1 MEQLDVQLG
10 AGSIQLSDLALNVDY
25 LNQKF
30 GAAAAVIV
38 KEGSIGSLTVQM
50 PWKGK
55 GCEIEVHELELVL
68 APCLE
73 DNATSNCETS
83 NTRQDDNNS
92 CHASH
97 PFGRLEHETV
107 DVHEGVK
114 TVAKMVKWLLTSFH
128 VKLKKLI
135 VAFDPYSE
143 TNDRRPVS
151 HKTVVLRV
159 AETECGTCI
168 DEDDESKNFLGMNRL
183 TNFVKFHGAIL
194 EILEMADNDTST
206 WLPSDSTIPILTG
219 ESDGF
224 SGNIR
229 LSIPWKN
236 GSLDIRKVDADVCI
250 DPLELRFQPSTIN
263 WFFYLWDCMKNL
275 GKNGGDFSAVSQCHS
290 STVLST
296 DETKTNHDHFHNDSS
311 CVEAQETLPDALLP
325 ESHLISDWVPFFTNK
340 NQGGG
345 TIGESDLGSSID
357 QFFECFDEMRSS
369 QSALGNSGIWNWT
382 CSVFSAITA
391 ASNLASG
398 SSHISSEQQHVE
410 TNLKANVAG
419 ISIMFSFHDGDQKQS
434 YEQIDFGSN
443 VDYLGAKFK
452 DVLFVLEVFPQ
463 GMKLETTVKHIDL
476 THYFSS
482 GNDAVDTNEDAHSQN
497 NFIQHL
503 QAEVQG
509 ALPPPLAEYADP
521 EKPSELIRVNK
532 DDNDIMKIRLVKTSG
547 VSRFIYILN
556 SSSPNASLTSVSVHL
571 PPFIFWI
578 NSHWINMVLDLLKEV
593 NNCFDKKHEMNDSTS
608 EALKENNSLK
618 ERLQGNIFIPNARIV
633 LCFPFD
639 RSGDFP
645 HYLSWDRFIAFDLY
659 SPCTILSDEKGQYA
673 KCTRD
678 VRNYSSKM
686 SRLLNMNL
694 GNVDVYLITSAY
706 RDGQKFSANKIVS
719 INNGGCSFSTIS
731 MLWQENPK
739 TGIWLAQKAKRLAT
753 FEDAMCR
760 NKVKGGDYEFASAT
774 TLKNLDSH
782 TRQEII
788 SGSSFFVHIHISL
801 VTVNLDNEQYKG
813 LYCLLNQLME
823 GLSYEAP
830 KKENCI
836 SQTSILVESDSMDF
850 QIILEKKVELTKSS
864 IYSELPGLWH
874 KLNLKVQNF
883 ELLSVSNIGG
893 ADDSN
898 FLWVSHGEGKLW
910 GSITSLPNQELLLI
924 TCSNSTMR
932 RGDGEGS
939 NALSSGFAGSRIIH
953 MSDPDGLCGYTSIT
967 VRCATIVALGCRL
980 DWLNDLSSFFT
991 LPSNEAARENDDNL
1005 QKGDSFVL
1013 NLVDIGL
1020 CYEPHL
1026 KQTMVNTEVFD
1037 PEFGCYTEIKGETD
1051 EQYVACLLA
1060 ASSLNLSSM
1069 TVTDGYKI
1077 RVQDLGVLLC
1087 PNPNAETI
1095 DGIYSVHHLHKV
1107 GYVKVAGEAVVEA
1120 TVKTNSKIDFWEVEC
1135 SDLHIFLDTCHDTFL
1150 GLICLVTQFQKLF
1163 APDIEESIGHL
1174 QTRWNNLQ
1182 ERNNN
1187 HNTIVTDLVPSSSNV
1202 GLMDEIREDAFQS
1215 DRNQPILQSD
1225 LPDSQFR
1232 LLIENSFPEFIE
1244 GYYLSGLCPLSDL
1257 SGREKSST
1265 EDLKCKPKGVGNSAR
1280 EISGYYGDAAVSIV
1294 ENHISEACEDD
1305 GLKEVLQ
1312 SSELRGRVTFK
1323 NINVRWRMYAGSEWH
1338 SVNNS
1343 RGRDTSVN
1351 LELALHGLDC
1361 QYDIFPDG
1369 RICVSKLSLSV
1380 QDFHLYDNSRNAP
1393 WKLVM
1398 GYYHSKDHPRK
1409 SCSKAFKLELEA
1421 VRPNPLT
1428 PLEEYRLRL
1437 ALLPL
1442 LLHLHQG
1449 QLDFLISFFGG
1460 QNSSFDQSTSVLQD
1474 SGGFQLSPAGI
1485 SNYGEHTISEEALL
1499 PYFQR
1504 FDIWP
1509 VLIRVDYTPSRV
1521 DLAAL
1526 RGGKYVELVNLVP
1539 WKGVELQLRHVHA
1552 FGIYGWSSVCETV
1565 LGEWLEDISQ
1575 NQIHKLLQ
1583 GLPTI
1588 RSLVSVGS
1596 GAAKLVSLPVKSYK
1610 KDHRLLKGMQRG
1622 TIAFLRSISVEA
1634 VGLGVHLAAGAHDI
1648 LLQAEY
1654 LLTSIPPSVPWPSR
1668 SKTNFRSN
1676 QPKDAQQGIQQAYE
1690 SLSDGVEKS
1699 ASALVR
1705 APLKTLRHG
1714 AGAGHALT
1722 NALWS
1727 APAAAIAPASAAAR
1741 AVHCALLG
1749 VRNSLDPEHKK
1760 ESLEKYLGPAQFR

>member
-1 MEQLDVQLG
+1 
-10 AGSIQLSDLALNVDY
+10 
-25 LNQKF
+25 
-30 GAAAAVIV
+30 
-38 KEGSIGSLTVQM
+38 
-50 PWKGK
+50 
-55 GCEIEVHELELVL
+55 
-68 APCLE
+68 
-73 DNATSNCETS
+73 
-83 NTRQDDNNS
+83 
-92 CHASH
+92 
-97 PFGRLEHETV
+97 
-107 DVHEGVK
+107 
-114 TVAKMVKWLLTSFH
+114 
-128 VKLKKLI
+128 
-135 VAFDPYSE
+135 
-143 TNDRRPVS
+143 
-151 HKTVVLRV
+151 
-159 AETECGTCI
+159 
-168 DEDDESKNFLGMNRL
+168 
-183 TNFVKFHGAIL
+183 
-194 EILEMADNDTST
+194 
-206 WLPSDSTIPILTG
+206 
-219 ESDGF
+219 
-224 SGNIR
+224 
-229 LSIPWKN
+229 
-236 GSLDIRKVDADVCI
+236 
-250 DPLELRFQPSTIN
+250 
-263 WFFYLWDCMKNL
+263 
-275 GKNGGDFSAVSQCHS
+275 
-290 STVLST
+290 
-296 DETKTNHDHFHNDSS
+296 
-311 CVEAQETLPDALLP
+311 
-325 ESHLISDWVPFFTNK
+325 
-340 NQGGG
+340 
-345 TIGESDLGSSID
+345 
-357 QFFECFDEMRSS
+357 
-369 QSALGNSGIWNWT
+369 
-382 CSVFSAITA
+382 
-391 ASNLASG
+391 
-398 SSHISSEQQHVE
+398 
-410 TNLKANVAG
+410 
-419 ISIMFSFHDGDQKQS
+419 
-434 YEQIDFGSN
+434 
-443 VDYLGAKFK
+443 
-452 DVLFVLEVFPQ
+452 
-463 GMKLETTVKHIDL
+463 MKLETTVKHIDL

-482 GNDAVDTNEDAHSQN
+482 GNDAVEPNKDAHSRN

-509 ALPPPLAEYADP
+509 TLPPPLAEYADP

-547 VSRFIYILN
+547 VSRFIYVLN

-593 NNCFDKKHEMNDSTS
+593 NNCFNKKHEMNNSTS
-608 EALKENNSLK
+608 GALKENTSLK
-618 ERLQGNIFIPNARIV
+618 ESLQGNIFIPNARIV
-633 LCFPFD
+633 LCFPFN

-645 HYLSWDRFIAFDLY
+645 HYLSWDRFIALDLY
-659 SPCTILSDEKGQYA
+659 SPCTILSDEKGQDA

-686 SRLLNMNL
+686 SRLLNLNL
-694 GNVDVYLITSAY
+694 GNLDVYLITSAY
-706 RDGQKFSANKIVS
+706 RDRQKFSANKIVS
-719 INNGGCSFSTIS
+719 INNGGCSFSIIS

-760 NKVKGGDYEFASAT
+760 NKVRGGDYEFASAT

-782 TRQEII
+782 TRQEIML
-788 SGSSFFVHIHISL
+788 GSSFFVHIHISL
-801 VTVNLDNEQYKG
+801 LTVNLDNEQYKD

-864 IYSELPGLWH
+864 IYSELPGSWH
-874 KLNLKVQNF
+874 KLSLKVQKF

-893 ADDSN
+893 VDDSN

-991 LPSNEAARENDDNL
+991 LPSNETAQANDDNL

-1020 CYEPHL
+1020 SYEPHL
-1026 KQTMVNTEVFD
+1026 KQTMVNTEVLD
-1037 PEFGCYTEIKGETD
+1037 PEFGCYMEIKETN

-1069 TVTDGYKI
+1069 TVTDGYKF

-1095 DGIYSVHHLHKV
+1095 NGIYSVHHLHKV

-1120 TVKTNSKIDFWEVEC
+1120 TVKTNSKIDFWELEC

-1187 HNTIVTDLVPSSSNV
+1187 HNNIVTDLVPSSSNV

-1244 GYYLSGLCPLSDL
+1244 GYCLSGLCPLSDL

-1265 EDLKCKPKGVGNSAR
+1265 ENLKCKPKGVGNSAR

-1294 ENHISEACEDD
+1294 ENHISEACEEES
-1305 GLKEVLQ
+1305 LKEVVQ
-1312 SSELRGRVTFK
+1312 SSDLRGRVTFK

-1351 LELALHGLDC
+1351 LELALYGLDC

-1393 WKLVM
+1393 WKLV
-1398 GYYHSKDHPRK
+1398 
-1409 SCSKAFKLELEA
+1409 
-1421 VRPNPLT
+1421 
-1428 PLEEYRLRL
+1428 
-1437 ALLPL
+1437 
-1442 LLHLHQG
+1442 
-1449 QLDFLISFFGG
+1449 
-1460 QNSSFDQSTSVLQD
+1460 
-1474 SGGFQLSPAGI
+1474 
-1485 SNYGEHTISEEALL
+1485 
-1499 PYFQR
+1499 
-1504 FDIWP
+1504 
-1509 VLIRVDYTPSRV
+1509 IRIDCFT
-1521 DLAAL
+1521 
-1526 RGGKYVELVNLVP
+1526 
-1539 WKGVELQLRHVHA
+1539 
-1552 FGIYGWSSVCETV
+1552 F
-1565 LGEWLEDISQ
+1565 
-1575 NQIHKLLQ
+1575 
-1583 GLPTI
+1583 
-1588 RSLVSVGS
+1588 
-1596 GAAKLVSLPVKSYK
+1596 
-1610 KDHRLLKGMQRG
+1610 
-1622 TIAFLRSISVEA
+1622 
-1634 VGLGVHLAAGAHDI
+1634 
-1648 LLQAEY
+1648 
-1654 LLTSIPPSVPWPSR
+1654 
-1668 SKTNFRSN
+1668 
-1676 QPKDAQQGIQQAYE
+1676 
-1690 SLSDGVEKS
+1690 
-1699 ASALVR
+1699 
-1705 APLKTLRHG
+1705 TL
-1714 AGAGHALT
+1714 
-1722 NALWS
+1722 
-1727 APAAAIAPASAAAR
+1727 
-1741 AVHCALLG
+1741 
-1749 VRNSLDPEHKK
+1749 
-1760 ESLEKYLGPAQFR
+1760 